1 MKTNLLILPLTFI
14 VFCSYSIGQ
23 SQDISKV
30 GPHTEQVDLTTYSQV
45 LYISQINGSDKEG
58 NGSQLKPLCTILFA
72 LNNITHNADKNK
84 TALLVAAG
92 TYKDGTVNMMSY
104 VDMFGGFNNVSWQ
117 RDIYANRTILDGDY
131 SHRVVIGADEARI
144 DGFTIANG
152 TTRSKGGG
160 ILCDDTS
167 PEISNCLVVNNSTV
181 EPEHFNSARI
191 HQKGNEGGGIAC
203 LYNAI
208 PLIRNNMFYKNRT
221 SIGDGGALSFYGWLR
236 ERHATDK
243 RIENNFMEGSG
254 RGVVRNNVFIQNT
267 AGINDVTQTRSSNG
281 GAISCSNEARPII
294 ENNVIASNRAKGNSD
309 AGGVYVEDFSY
320 PTIKGNW
327 IVGNISDDDAGGIY
341 VMRLSHAVII
351 NNFIA
356 GNWTM
361 NGGAG
366 GIRLS
371 KEGRALIADNIVV
384 ENQSGGGVQCIDSYM
399 ELRNNIIMNNKGKTS
414 IRYSNNFN
422 YFIPS
427 LVENNVILGNE
438 GKVSLELKKGETIDV
453 NNNDV
458 NENVAGKNNKYR
470 PVKVDSKSISGE
482 VAKYSFDEQ
491 YYQTMIETTGF
502 DNPQTLLGR
511 TLHIGNI
518 WSVVCR
524 VEQNKLYVWG
534 NVAERIADS
543 SGLEILSDYQ
553 LQK

>member
-92 TYKDGTVNMMSY
+92 TYKDGTVNMKSY

-208 PLIRNNMFYKNRT
+208 
-221 SIGDGGALSFYGWLR
+221 
-236 ERHATDK
+236 
-243 RIENNFMEGSG
+243 
-254 RGVVRNNVFIQNT
+254 
-267 AGINDVTQTRSSNG
+267 
-281 GAISCSNEARPII
+281 
-294 ENNVIASNRAKGNSD
+294 
-309 AGGVYVEDFSY
+309 
-320 PTIKGNW
+320 
-327 IVGNISDDDAGGIY
+327 
-341 VMRLSHAVII
+341 
-351 NNFIA
+351 
-356 GNWTM
+356 
-361 NGGAG
+361 
-366 GIRLS
+366 
-371 KEGRALIADNIVV
+371 
-384 ENQSGGGVQCIDSYM
+384 
-399 ELRNNIIMNNKGKTS
+399 
-414 IRYSNNFN
+414 
-422 YFIPS
+422 
-427 LVENNVILGNE
+427 
-438 GKVSLELKKGETIDV
+438 
-453 NNNDV
+453 
-458 NENVAGKNNKYR
+458 
-470 PVKVDSKSISGE
+470 
-482 VAKYSFDEQ
+482 
-491 YYQTMIETTGF
+491 
-502 DNPQTLLGR
+502 
-511 TLHIGNI
+511 
-518 WSVVCR
+518 
-524 VEQNKLYVWG
+524 
-534 NVAERIADS
+534 
-543 SGLEILSDYQ
+543 
-553 LQK
+553 